1 MTIFGSAVA
10 PLCAAAFVLAA
21 AAAPPVPTPAPTI
34 PAAAHDESD
43 PAALRLWYKQ
53 GRCLVDQEG
62 RLAEKILATAPDSD
76 DYLFAWL
83 KAEKAARCFD
93 DPVTA
98 PAKLHSNAMR
108 GAIAEALLLR
118 DFSAVGVRRGKR
130 IAAVFAEDAVPGDR
144 VDVRW
149 RAFLKLAECAVRL
162 EPARS
167 FALFSTP
174 VAGPEERAAV
184 RALVPALGDCL
195 PPGVDL
201 PMRPSMLR
209 SFLAEAAYRVS
220 VAPPPVPRS

>member
-1 MTIFGSAVA
+1 MTSFGNAVA
-10 PLCAAAFVLAA
+10 PLAAALFLA
-21 AAAPPVPTPAPTI
+21 AAAPPPAPA
-34 PAAAHDESD
+34 PAPSNAPAAHDESD

-83 KAEKAARCFD
+83 KAEKQARCFD
-93 DPVTA
+93 DPVMA

-108 GAIAEALLLR
+108 GAVAEALLLR

-130 IAAVFAEDAVPGDR
+130 ITAVFAESAVPDGR

-167 FALFSTP
+167 FAVFSTP
-174 VAGPEERAAV
+174 VASPEEKAAV

-220 VAPPPVPRS
+220 VAPPAAGRP